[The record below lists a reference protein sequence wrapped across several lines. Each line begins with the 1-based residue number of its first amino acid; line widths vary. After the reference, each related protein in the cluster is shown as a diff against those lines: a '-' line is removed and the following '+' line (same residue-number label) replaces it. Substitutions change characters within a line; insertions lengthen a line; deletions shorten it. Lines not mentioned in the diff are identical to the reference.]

1 MRLLVRTIG
10 IARSQVTTG
19 RANPACH
26 VTHLARLG
34 TRTAPASSHSAHEE
48 RHRRP
53 KSDPAVSP
61 ELRHDLKQRSCS

>member
-10 IARSQVTTG
+10 IARAQVTTG

-34 TRTAPASSHSAHEE
+34 TRTAPASPTAPMRSGTAV
-48 RHRRP
+48 RRVTRP
-53 KSDPAVSP
+53 CHQSYVMT
-61 ELRHDLKQRSCS
+61 